1 MNIKMA
7 TNAPLSA
14 TESKKLSKQA
24 EQEQNHK
31 YGDRS
36 EGYQL
41 GGENGENVQGI
52 RRINGRYKI
61 DRGMLRA
68 V

>member
-1 MNIKMA
+1 MNIKMS

-14 TESKKLSKQA
+14 IESKKLCKQA

-31 YGDRS
+31 YGDHS

-41 GGENGENVQGI
+41 GGENEENVQGI
-52 RRINGRYKI
+52 
-61 DRGMLRA
+61 
-68 V
+68 